1 MSYGSCDWRRKVVAV
16 DYDDTISHNDT
27 AWLSVLLALENIG
40 YQVIIVTYRKPDC
53 CPEDLDFLVKK
64 GYKVYYTSQ
73 LGKRMYLKEFLKIDV
88 DIWIDDTPES
98 ILFDY
103 STYLGKFDVDKERVK

>member
-1 MSYGSCDWRRKVVAV
+1 MTYGSCDWRRKVVAV

-40 YQVIIVTYRKPDC
+40 YQVIIVTYRKPNC

-64 GYKVYYTSQ
+64 GYKVYFTSQ
-73 LGKRMYLKEFLKIDV
+73 VGKREWLKDVHNIEV

-103 STYLGKFDVDKERVK
+103 NVYQGEFEVDRERVK

>member
-27 AWLSVLLALENIG
+27 GWLSVLLALEHLG
-40 YQVIIVTYRKPDC
+40 YQVIIVTYRKHNC
-53 CPEDLDFLVKK
+53 CPQDLDFLVKK
-64 GYKVYYTSQ
+64 GYKVYFTGQ
-73 LGKRMYLKEFLKIDV
+73 CGKRDWLKEVHGIEV

-103 STYLGKFDVDKERVK
+103 NVYQGEFDVDKERVK